1 MLRLTMA
8 DADAWNSWFNGFG
21 NKPAGIGR
29 LREIVDA
36 ACRDVGR
43 DPAEVARTVAL
54 MIHLPGGTGRIQG
67 AYDTERPVPLE
78 GSPAAMADVLREFAG
93 EGIDHVQLV
102 LDPIT
107 IDSIRAV
114 GAVLTE
120 LDRA

>member
-1 MLRLTMA
+1 
-8 DADAWNSWFNGFG
+8 
-21 NKPAGIGR
+21 
-29 LREIVDA
+29 
-36 ACRDVGR
+36 
-43 DPAEVARTVAL
+43 

-67 AYDTERPVPLE
+67 DYARERPVPLE
-78 GSPAAMADVLREFAG
+78 GSPAAMADVLRAFAG

-107 IDSIRAV
+107 TDSIRAV